1 MNVGWQRAKGRLT
14 SVSICSPGPDLI
26 EPWNDL
32 AARLES
38 NAFMHPAALLA
49 ATETSFAKIHVLL
62 AWDEETTPRRPIG
75 FWALRERH
83 DLPLMPAF
91 LEALPYDY
99 AFTSNAMIDGAC
111 ADDVV
116 ATFFDAVRRDA
127 RLPKIVRLQSFE
139 ADPIVH
145 PAIVRN
151 LASTG
156 RYHEFFRTERPFADQ
171 FTGTKKSTR
180 KKLRQLSAVGT
191 VEIINERTP
200 ARIET
205 AFEIFLK
212 LEAESWK
219 GEEGT
224 ALLCDAGDARFSR
237 RLIENLAAC
246 GLASVALLRVDGDAI
261 AAQVLLYSGQR
272 AYTWKT
278 AFKASFARFS
288 PGVLVADNATQSL
301 VECGQIATIDSCS
314 FPGGFTDQLF
324 TGRRPF
330 VDALIDL
337 RPRNSL
343 AFAVEVAQH
352 RGYQVFGQVR
362 SGVGHVVRRW
372 RAAAVKNRSPNS
384 QAYTRFARLRK
395 RRDHPSDT
403 T

>member
-1 MNVGWQRAKGRLT
+1 MNVSWQRAKRRLIA
-14 SVSICSPGPDLI
+14 VSICSPGRDLI
-26 EPWNDL
+26 EPWNGL

-49 ATETSFAKIHVLL
+49 ATETGFAKIHVLL

-91 LEALPYDY
+91 LEALPYNY

-116 ATFFDAVRRDA
+116 AAFFDAVRRDA
-127 RLPKIVRLQSFE
+127 RLPKIVRLRSFE
-139 ADPIVH
+139 ADPVVH
-145 PAIVRN
+145 PAILRN

-156 RYHEFFRTERPFADQ
+156 RYHEFSRIERPFADQ
-171 FTGTKKSTR
+171 STSTKKSTR

-191 VEIINERTP
+191 VEIVNERTS
-200 ARIET
+200 AGAEA
-205 AFEIFLK
+205 AFETFLK

-224 ALLCDAGDARFSR
+224 ALLCDADDARFSR
-237 RLIENLAAC
+237 RLVENLASY

-261 AAQVLLYSGQR
+261 AAQVLFYSGRR
-272 AYTWKT
+272 AFTWKT

-288 PGVLVADNATQSL
+288 PGVLVADKAMQSL

-314 FPGGFTDQLF
+314 FPGGFMDHLF
-324 TGRRPF
+324 TGRRTF

-343 AFAVEVAQH
+343 AFAAEVAQH
-352 RGYQVFGQVR
+352 QGWHLLRQLQSRFPSLGSVR
-362 SGVGHVVRRW
+362 KITASILRTTI
-372 RAAAVKNRSPNS
+372 AAR
-384 QAYTRFARLRK
+384 T
-395 RRDHPSDT
+395 
-403 T
+403 